1 MHFSQRIY
9 SHSSLLLTFAEVL
22 FPKKLIWIA
31 GWFPSNQDPLSG
43 NFVLRHAQ
51 AVAGNLSTNSAFDP
65 KLTVFH
71 FPIYRSK
78 QNIPDPYSDANV
90 EWRPVHSNYAIS
102 ASKTTVFLSDS
113 VASNGTFK
121 TESQDNVESKND
133 RESEIELIWTPI
145 KQFSGVLSK
154 PLNAIWYWLVVF
166 AVLVNYYR
174 KNSDKECYLHLH
186 AGDKIAWPLGF
197 VKKHFWSKAYLW
209 YTEHWAIFGNDIQD
223 SYYQRSVFFRWYM
236 KRIWKISDVSASISL
251 FTHQQLQHTYKLPKR
266 MHLFRNPVDTS
277 IFKVNPAIN
286 QNLVRRLLAMSSDS
300 EMDEKKINWLHV
312 SNFDNRKQVPLI
324 INAFNQISANNKDI
338 PMNLILVGGDS
349 SELLAKNPDID
360 INSVKSNSRIKI
372 VGKVSPEELSDLM
385 NLSSAL
391 ILFSIAE
398 NAPCIIAEAQCCGLP
413 IITSSVAGIPEM
425 IVSKG
430 VWFTKGLKEENLVE
444 TMEQYLKETKQE
456 GSVNSTNH
464 RLLARDEKYAAR
476 DEIYNEQMVEVE
488 TAQKRFNP
496 DTIGQEI
503 LFAYLRYTPYC

>member
-1 MHFSQRIY
+1 
-9 SHSSLLLTFAEVL
+9 
-22 FPKKLIWIA
+22 
-31 GWFPSNQDPLSG
+31 
-43 NFVLRHAQ
+43 
-51 AVAGNLSTNSAFDP
+51 
-65 KLTVFH
+65 
-71 FPIYRSK
+71 
-78 QNIPDPYSDANV
+78 
-90 EWRPVHSNYAIS
+90 
-102 ASKTTVFLSDS
+102 
-113 VASNGTFK
+113 
-121 TESQDNVESKND
+121 
-133 RESEIELIWTPI
+133 
-145 KQFSGVLSK
+145 
-154 PLNAIWYWLVVF
+154 
-166 AVLVNYYR
+166 
-174 KNSDKECYLHLH
+174 
-186 AGDKIAWPLGF
+186 
-197 VKKHFWSKAYLW
+197 
-209 YTEHWAIFGNDIQD
+209 
-223 SYYQRSVFFRWYM
+223 VFFRWYM
-236 KRIWKISDVSASISL
+236 KRIWKLSDVSASISL

-503 LFAYLRYTPYC
+503 LFAYLRYTPY